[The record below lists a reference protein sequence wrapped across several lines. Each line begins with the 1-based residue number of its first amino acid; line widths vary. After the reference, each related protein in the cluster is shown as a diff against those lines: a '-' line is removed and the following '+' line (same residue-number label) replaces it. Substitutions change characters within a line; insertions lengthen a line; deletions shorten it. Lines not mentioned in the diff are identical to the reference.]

1 MMAFCLGMIEIHM
14 KYNVRYW
21 IIVVI
26 VRKGGKY
33 ENWWNC
39 IDVNVLMVLWC
50 LKLELGTCNL
60 DDYVYVVFSL
70 TSWWNMKW
78 ENTRWMKYVGIKTNY
93 KKLND

>member
-1 MMAFCLGMIEIHM
+1 
-14 KYNVRYW
+14 
-21 IIVVI
+21 
-26 VRKGGKY
+26 
-33 ENWWNC
+33 
-39 IDVNVLMVLWC
+39 MVLWC

-78 ENTRWMKYVGIKTNY
+78 ENTCWMKYVGIKTNY